1 MLLSSKEERF
11 ALGAQPS
18 IFHIG
23 RNSKLASSDDWSS
36 MNRKAHNVQWF
47 EIKHTKS
54 SYNLYSIREEK
65 IWKRTPIASKHD
77 RVKVND

>member
-36 MNRKAHNVQWF
+36 MNRKARNVQWF
-47 EIKHTKS
+47 EIKHTPRVHIIFTVSEKKRS
-54 SYNLYSIREEK
+54 GRELL
-65 IWKRTPIASKHD
+65 
-77 RVKVND
+77 